1 MSSYLL
7 RTPGPLLGLARSQSL
22 SPARLIFL
30 ISLVVFFTVLFV
42 VSYVWMRK
50 PQFGQHQG
58 HVQPGASGRPADHEG
73 QSSPDTD
80 AGREDPVV
88 PRVHTVD
95 RPS

>member
-1 MSSYLL
+1 MSTYLL
-7 RTPGPLLGLARSQSL
+7 HSSGPLVGLARSQAL

-30 ISLVVFFTVLFV
+30 ISLVVFFTVLFI

-58 HVQPGASGRPADHEG
+58 HVQPGASGKPADPEG
-73 QSSPDTD
+73 QSSLDND
-80 AGREDPVV
+80 AVREDLVV

>member
-1 MSSYLL
+1 MSAYLL
-7 RTPGPLLGLARSQSL
+7 RTSGPLLGLARSQTL

-58 HVQPGASGRPADHEG
+58 HVQPGASGRPADPEG
-73 QSSPDTD
+73 QSSLD
-80 AGREDPVV
+80 ADAVREDPVV
-88 PRVHTVD
+88 TRAHTVD
-95 RPS
+95 RPL

>member
-50 PQFGQHQG
+50 PQFGQHRG
-58 HVQPGASGRPADHEG
+58 HVQPGPSGRPAHPEG
-73 QSSPDTD
+73 QSSLDAD
-80 AGREDPVV
+80 AGREDPMV